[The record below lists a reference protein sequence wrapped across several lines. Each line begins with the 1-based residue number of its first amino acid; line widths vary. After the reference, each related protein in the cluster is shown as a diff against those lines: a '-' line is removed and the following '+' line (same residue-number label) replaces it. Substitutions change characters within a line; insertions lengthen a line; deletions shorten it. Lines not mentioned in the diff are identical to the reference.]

1 MESGRTAL
9 TAIYIKLGAE
19 YIGFIEELPGMN
31 ARGRTLDEAR
41 FALQALA
48 AEVFAEE
55 RRTVADTHGA
65 GSMVRE
71 PFMLPPLPS
80 PAAWKTA

>member
-1 MESGRTAL
+1 MEGSRLAL
-9 TAIYIKLGAE
+9 TAVYLKVGAE

-41 FALQALA
+41 SALQNLA

-55 RRTVADTHGA
+55 RRTVAEAHEG

-71 PFMLPPLPS
+71 PFLLPAR
-80 PAAWKTA
+80 AARKTTT